1 MFGSL
6 VAPFAA
12 QVGGAALKYGGQAI
26 GNFAAGKMGE
36 TISGYNENVSDEH
49 REAARKLNVDPATY
63 AKVHADLQ
71 SKTADQTQGRNNA
84 DIAFNNQL
92 AMGNSR
98 ANATTRM
105 ALKDQDIA
113 ASQAEQLA
121 NSYNTA
127 VSNQNNA
134 SANMA
139 NAAASLTRNQW

>member
-1 MFGSL
+1 MFETL
-6 VAPFAA
+6 IAPLAA
-12 QVGGAALKYGGQAI
+12 QAGGAALKYGGQAI

-36 TISGYNENVSDEH
+36 TISAYGEGASDEH
-49 REAARKLNVDPATY
+49 REAARRLNVDPDAY
-63 AKVHADLQ
+63 AKIHADLQ
-71 SKTADQTQGRNNA
+71 GKTSDQTQGRNNA

-92 AMGNSR
+92 AMGNNR